1 MNNKTLIAL
10 SACLIPCLTHAN
22 VIWTP
27 PIFFINTAI
36 FKTWFLIFISIALEA
51 FFLYLFLRPISPLK
65 ALTMS
70 CVGNGISTLCG
81 IPIYTMTT
89 FLFDATKDADWIAT
103 IIIMCLLS
111 ISIEFVFLRLI
122 YEYPRRQLFI
132 PVLIGNLSTYLLSWG
147 YYYLYMPEAMHSVL
161 RIFG

>member
-1 MNNKTLIAL
+1 MNRKILLAL
-10 SACLIPCLTHAN
+10 GACLITCLAHAN
-22 VIWTP
+22 VIWVP
-27 PIFFINTAI
+27 PIFFINKAI
-36 FKTWFLIFISIALEA
+36 FKTWFLIFISIAIEA
-51 FFLYLFLRPISPLK
+51 LFLYLFLKPISWLK

-70 CVGNGISTLCG
+70 CVGNGISTIGG

-89 FLFDATKDADWIAT
+89 FLFIESNDADWIAT

-111 ISIEFVFLRLI
+111 IAIEFAALRLI
-122 YEYPRRQLFI
+122 YEYPPRQLFI
-132 PVLIGNLSTYLLSWG
+132 PVLIGNLSTYLLTWG